1 MFDGIDII
9 KRIHDRGALIKVLD
23 KPHLDL
29 TTPLGRGFI
38 AFLSAMAEDERH
50 RILKRASEGRTAAKG
65 QRYAVWP
72 QAEAHRSSTG
82 RSPQAAGESCRS
94 IAKTMWPCTTL
105 RSRGWRARPVL
116 ARARAYDTAV
126 LDYYMPLLNG
136 IEAARQIRARLPK
149 TEVLIFTIHDD
160 EKLIVDLLRAG
171 ARGYVSKAAAKQDLL
186 DAIETVG
193 AHRSFFGSNVT
204 EILLKAYLAQPI
216 RNEMPLSDQETR
228 VVKLVGEGHTNNQ
241 IAKILNITVR
251 TVETHRAAAMRKLN
265 VSSSTGLVRH
275 AVRIG
280 LVEP

>member
-1 MFDGIDII
+1 MHRLPVTHFSCWNPSRSGSYMI
-9 KRIHDRGALIKVLD
+9 
-23 KPHLDL
+23 
-29 TTPLGRGFI
+29 
-38 AFLSAMAEDERH
+38 
-50 RILKRASEGRTAAKG
+50 RILIADDHDIVRCGLRRLIEAQANWE
-65 QRYAVWP
+65 VV
-72 QAEAHRSSTG
+72 AEAGDGQDAVRKAVETK
-82 RSPQAAGESCRS
+82 PD
-94 IAKTMWPCTTL
+94 I
-105 RSRGWRARPVL
+105 
-116 ARARAYDTAV
+116 AV

-160 EKLIVDLLRAG
+160 EKLIEDLLRVG

-186 DAIETVG
+186 DAIATVG

-216 RNEMPLSDQETR
+216 RNEMPLSDQEIR

-251 TVETHRAAAMRKLN
+251 TVETHRAAAMQKLN
-265 VSSSTGLVRH
+265 VSSSAGLVRH

-280 LVEP
+280 LVEPGC

>member
-1 MFDGIDII
+1 MSRDLSLGQGSLLVRAHVVDGEEIAVDVEHGDLFTLHIDQAGLP
-9 KRIHDRGALIKVLD
+9 RIDFVGFCNLHKVGHFLASF
-23 KPHLDL
+23 PIELL
-29 TTPLGRGFI
+29 PRFI
-38 AFLSAMAEDERH
+38 AGSPREVARK
-50 RILKRASEGRTAAKG
+50 IVRAPYDAFRLEVS
-65 QRYAVWP
+65 
-72 QAEAHRSSTG
+72 RSY
-82 RSPQAAGESCRS
+82 RELFDR
-94 IAKTMWPCTTL
+94 
-105 RSRGWRARPVL
+105 VH
-116 ARARAYDTAV
+116 
-126 LDYYMPLLNG
+126 
-136 IEAARQIRARLPK
+136 LPK

-160 EKLIVDLLRAG
+160 EKLIEDLLRAG

-216 RNEMPLSDQETR
+216 RNEMPLSDQEMR

-251 TVETHRAAAMRKLN
+251 TVETHRATAMRKLN